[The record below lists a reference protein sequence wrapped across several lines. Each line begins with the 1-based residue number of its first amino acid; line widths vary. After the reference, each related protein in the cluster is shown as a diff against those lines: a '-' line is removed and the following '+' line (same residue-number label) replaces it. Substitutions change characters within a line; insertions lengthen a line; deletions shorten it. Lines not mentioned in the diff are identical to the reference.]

1 MVTKTKKIFV
11 GGLSSSTTIDDV
23 KNYFKS
29 FGQIEDA
36 MLMFDKQTNRH
47 RGFGFVTFECETSVE
62 KVCEIHFH
70 EINSKMVECKKAQP
84 KEVMAPTNLARGRGI
99 GQRLSVYGV
108 PGVAG
113 YLPGPGG
120 FPGIPAGYGRGIP
133 AAFTTPSYYYPGFP
147 GYGII
152 PPEGLTANPG
162 NRAAASPLIADFG
175 SSAAAAA
182 QMGLPARSDSNSH
195 PMSTSPLMR
204 DAFARSSIAGGPTM
218 LAMTAAGQFP
228 PNIGSPLSSR
238 HFSSGQ
244 SSSPHLELAYQQQQD
259 ALQGYLQAT
268 SPQPTTFGA
277 GMLGGGIGPA
287 GLAFQPFPPKAY
299 QVMPASRPSMPPFS
313 EEKGDHGNKAN
324 GGHIS
329 PYSAVMY
336 SMNPQHPVPNG
347 HSSGPQLIPASFQNG
362 YA

>member
-99 GQRLSVYGV
+99 GQRLITTEDGEYYMEIPSDCLRDFC
-108 PGVAG
+108 VAG

-133 AAFTTPSYYYPGFP
+133 AAFTTPSYYYP
-147 GYGII
+147 
-152 PPEGLTANPG
+152 
-162 NRAAASPLIADFG
+162 
-175 SSAAAAA
+175 
-182 QMGLPARSDSNSH
+182 
-195 PMSTSPLMR
+195 
-204 DAFARSSIAGGPTM
+204 AGGPTM

>member
-99 GQRLSVYGV
+99 GQRLS
-108 PGVAG
+108 VAG

-287 GLAFQPFPPKAY
+287 GLA
-299 QVMPASRPSMPPFS
+299 
-313 EEKGDHGNKAN
+313 
-324 GGHIS
+324 
-329 PYSAVMY
+329 
-336 SMNPQHPVPNG
+336 
-347 HSSGPQLIPASFQNG
+347 GPQLIPASFQNG